1 VRGVDGEEATDK
13 AEERRNVNQRRSEH
27 RTRGPLYAAVL
38 GYLMMAPAVHA
49 QAADSTGPAVSAA
62 QDAAQAWLKLVD
74 ARRYDQSWDSA
85 AAVFRSA
92 VTKSQWAGAVKEGR
106 APFEPLGERNLI
118 TASYTTQLP
127 NVPPGQYVVIQYRTK
142 AGQGKTVVETIT
154 PARDKDG
161 RWRVAGYYVRPE

>member
-1 VRGVDGEEATDK
+1 
-13 AEERRNVNQRRSEH
+13 VNQPRSDH
-27 RTRGPLYAAVL
+27 RARAGRLLCAAVL

-106 APFEPLGERNLI
+106 ARFEPLGERTLI
-118 TASYTTQLP
+118 TATYTTELP
-127 NVPPGQYVVIQYRTK
+127 NVPDGQYVVIQYRTK

-161 RWRVAGYYVRPE
+161 RWRVAGYYIRPD

>member
-1 VRGVDGEEATDK
+1 MI
-13 AEERRNVNQRRSEH
+13 QRRSEH
-27 RTRGPLYAAVL
+27 GSRAVRL
-38 GYLMMAPAVHA
+38 LGGVVFGYLIVAPAAHA
-49 QAADSTGPAVSAA
+49 QASDSAAMAVSAA
-62 QDAAQAWLKLVD
+62 QGAAQAWLQLVD

-106 APFEPLGERNLI
+106 APFEPLGERTLLSA
-118 TASYTTQLP
+118 TYTTQLP

-142 AGQGKTVVETIT
+142 AGKGKTVVETIT